1 MFKRLRILLISIL
14 ALFFLAACNNDQPVD
29 DSSKPEE
36 EEVTESVSN
45 QEEQNKESEGKEIAD
60 LIEELPE
67 PADSIEDLVNAE
79 VGSFTGKDYDDL
91 TKEEQ
96 ETVIAKLKTLP
107 KVEEGYTEEELELY
121 WRKSLS
127 LFHED
132 YPNPAEALDQMSME
146 AFGSP
151 EIEDER
157 YQFKDQLNVEILLDA
172 SGSMANVIDGK
183 SMMDI
188 AKESIAEFAKNL
200 PEEADIAVRVYG
212 HEGSGS
218 DADKSLS
225 CKSNEL
231 VYDMGPYNEA
241 ELSNAMDKF
250 KPAGWTPLAKAI
262 EEAENDLSKLDGE
275 NNTNIIY
282 LVSDG
287 VETCDGD
294 PVQAAKN
301 LAGSDIQPIVN
312 VIGFDV
318 NADGQ
323 KQLKEG
329 AKAAEGIYSN
339 ARNQSELNTELD
351 RAKEIAEKWEAWK
364 TDSLKQASDVKF
376 KQLLSEI
383 PLFEQDWMESNSFEK
398 FNMRKPLLI
407 IRDEGHISRE
417 LYQALSDKTS
427 ERFSWVMGMQDIV
440 RKDLREIAN
449 ESYEEIETQI
459 NEKYNNNVE

>member
-1 MFKRLRILLISIL
+1 MFKRLRLLLISIL
-14 ALFFLAACNNDQPVD
+14 ALFFFAACNNDQPVD

-96 ETVIAKLKTLP
+96 ETVIAELKTLP

-200 PEEADIAVRVYG
+200 PEEANIALRVYG

-231 VYDMGPYNEA
+231 VYDMGSYNEGK
-241 ELSNAMDKF
+241 LSDAMDKF
-250 KPAGWTPLAKAI
+250 NPAGWTPLAKAI
-262 EEAENDLSKLDGE
+262 EEAEKDLSKLGGE

-294 PVQAAKN
+294 PSQAAKN
-301 LAGSDIQPIVN
+301 LAGSGIQPIVN

-323 KQLKEG
+323 KQLKEV

-376 KQLLSEI
+376 QQLLSDI
-383 PLFEQDWMESNSFEK
+383 PLFNIDWSNANNFEK
-398 FNMRKPLLI
+398 FNMRKPLRVL
-407 IRDEGHISRE
+407 RDDGHISRE
-417 LYQALSDKTS
+417 LYQALSDRTS
-427 ERFSWVMGMQDIV
+427 ERFSWVMDMQDVV